1 MTVCGLWHG
10 PEWKYVIWGFL
21 SGVAQC
27 LFRATGPVRKKI
39 PKTPL
44 TNALSIFVTFHFF
57 CFIAIIFCAQD
68 IGTALQY
75 IGYIFTLHRGIRFV
89 SFWGIFGL
97 VLVWGAHL
105 VACAHSRRLGIRPTG
120 YYPLV
125 SLGSFTGLLAFFL
138 FLGITVAL
146 AYTGQSPFIYF
157 QF

>member
-1 MTVCGLWHG
+1 
-10 PEWKYVIWGFL
+10 VIWGFL

-27 LFRATGPVRKKI
+27 LYRATAPIRKKI
-39 PKTPL
+39 PGTPWV
-44 TNALSIFVTFHFF
+44 NALNILLTFHFF
-57 CFIAIIFCAQD
+57 CFIAVIFRAGD
-68 IGTALQY
+68 IGAACRYL
-75 IGYIFTLHRGIRFV
+75 GYIFTLHRGIRFV
-89 SFWGIFGL
+89 SFCGIFGL
-97 VLVWGAHL
+97 ALVWGAHL
-105 VACAHSRRLGIRPTG
+105 AALAKSRRLGIRPTG